1 MATDLSDR
9 GEAEVE
15 DLVHHGV
22 KGQRWGVIR
31 KKASAG
37 RRATVK
43 ALQKSG
49 RFTANATRTS
59 IKATQTG
66 VAKVQQAK
74 KAHDAKVAGRVQ
86 AKKEARARK
95 KFANRSYRKIS
106 DGELQTRIKRL
117 EQEKRYR
124 ELKAD
129 RHVVRGREVT
139 RQILENSLTKAG
151 TYAATKAMKTAFD
164 ASFERATGIRVPKV
178 DLPKSK
184 KNKVRDKLRDL
195 ADAAKEAADAADD
208 TPEFVAPAEV
218 KSPRPKPKPRGDNQV
233 KTSNTKQI
241 EKSKSYKQTKPSPK
255 KKRYPRNPGSTAK

>member
-1 MATDLSDR
+1 MASDLSDR

-37 RRATVK
+37 RAATVK
-43 ALQKSG
+43 AIQKSG
-49 RFTANATRTS
+49 RFTANKTRAG
-59 IKATQTG
+59 IKATRTG
-66 VAKVQQAK
+66 VAKVQKAK
-74 KAHDAKVAGRVQ
+74 KAHDAKVAGKIQ
-86 AKKEARARK
+86 AKKEAKARK

-164 ASFERATGIRVPKV
+164 ASFERATGIKVPKV

-184 KNKVRDKLRDL
+184 TKKMREKLNDL
-195 ADAAKEAADAADD
+195 ADAAREAANAADD

-241 EKSKSYKQTKPSPK
+241 EKPKSYKQTKPSPK